1 MKLSE
6 LAQNETPFT
15 VESFHGYM
23 WQKWNDAEKKFE
35 KSKEYQEG
43 MQKSYS
49 LKIKVKDG
57 EDWLNLTEGQMK
69 SVLLATLKD
78 GVAKLVGAGLKAKS
92 NGKEGM
98 DIRYY
103 FTPLKDDD
111 SLPF

>member
-6 LAQNETPFT
+6 LAANETPFEI
-15 VESFHGYM
+15 VSFHGYM

-35 KSKEYQEG
+35 KSKEYKEG

-49 LKIKVKDG
+49 LKVKVDDG

-69 SVLLATLKD
+69 SVLLSTLKD
-78 GVAKLVGAGLKAKS
+78 GVATLVGSNFTVKS
-92 NGKEGM
+92 NGKEGI

-103 FTPLKDDD
+103 FNPVKNDDG
-111 SLPF
+111 LPF